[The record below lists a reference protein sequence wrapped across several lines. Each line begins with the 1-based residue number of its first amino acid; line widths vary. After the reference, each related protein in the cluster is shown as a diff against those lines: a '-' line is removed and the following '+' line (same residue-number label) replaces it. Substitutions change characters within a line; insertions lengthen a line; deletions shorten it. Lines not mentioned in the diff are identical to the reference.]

1 MAEQVP
7 LQREAATESVFSKL
21 GIHSTLGQKVSRSG
35 GKQTGNR
42 EGGGEIEKMHLLR
55 D

>member
-1 MAEQVP
+1 MAEQAP
-7 LQREAATESVFSKL
+7 LQLEAATESVFPKL
-21 GIHSTLGQKVSRSG
+21 GIHSTLGQKVSRNG

-42 EGGGEIEKMHLLR
+42 EGGGEIEKMNLLI